1 MSLLPSSI
9 ASLHFL
15 VVDDFQSMRVV
26 LSAQLKHLGVSRV
39 SFATSGNEAFKLIK
53 EAQITAHPVQFV
65 ITDLMMKNG
74 SGIDL
79 TRLVRADAALAKLP
93 ILMISSMNDMDQV
106 LEAVKTGVSDYIV
119 KPWQEADLIKKIT
132 SCAPKA
138 PAK

>member
-9 ASLHFL
+9 AALHFL

-26 LSAQLKHLGVSRV
+26 LSAQLKHLGVGRV
-39 SFATSGNEAFKLIK
+39 SFATSGNEAFKVLK
-53 EAQITAHPVQFV
+53 DAQLTAHPVQFV

-79 TRLVRADAALAKLP
+79 TKLIRADAGLAKLP
-93 ILMISSMNDMDQV
+93 ILMISSMNDMDPV
-106 LEAVKTGVSDYIV
+106 LEAVKAGVSDYIV

-132 SCAPKA
+132 GCVPKA